1 MKLLF
6 INNSLID
13 FNNNNQNK
21 NGGIEHCNIELAKR
35 LSLSGHEV
43 SLVSKVKKKQKK
55 YNITN
60 LPFDYLNKEDFS
72 NPYDVIISSNY
83 SKAFKAKQKSIKVL
97 WMHNELQ
104 IEKSL
109 RKKEFLPIILHKPH
123 AVFVSRYL
131 SLLTSS
137 FYPFK
142 SKTII
147 PNGCSELFLNN
158 KRNKIIKQI
167 FIWTVKRDK
176 GLAEIID
183 IWCRI
188 IFKKLPFAELHIHG
202 LNGPKIKN
210 IITDYDKFNIK
221 VFGIVS
227 RDFLA
232 SKYKYSTA
240 MLHPGYDETFCISA
254 LEALDSGLPVITFN
268 RSALSE
274 RVINNVNGYIVD
286 TFESMAEKA
295 INLAMNKSQLSELSN
310 NAMKISKKFCWNNIA
325 LMWNKY
331 LNTLKQ
337 KKI

>member
-13 FNNNNQNK
+13 FNNKNLNK
-21 NGGIEHCNIELAKR
+21 IGGIEHCNIELAKR
-35 LSLSGHEV
+35 LSLFGHDI
-43 SLVSKVKKKQKK
+43 SFVSKVKKKQKK
-55 YNITN
+55 FNIAN
-60 LPFDYLNKEDFS
+60 LPFDYLNNEDFA

-83 SKAFKAKQKSIKVL
+83 SRAFKSKQKSIQVL

-109 RKKEFLPIILHKPH
+109 RKKEFLPIILQRPH
-123 AVFVSRYL
+123 VVFVSKYL
-131 SLLTSS
+131 RQLTSF

-147 PNGCSELFLNN
+147 PNGCSELFLTN
-158 KRNKIIKQI
+158 KRNKNVKQI

-176 GLAEIID
+176 GLEEIID

-188 IFKKLPFAELHIHG
+188 IFKKLPLAELHIHG

-210 IITDYDKFNIK
+210 IITDYGKFNIK
-221 VFGIVS
+221 FFGIVS

-232 SKYKYSTA
+232 SKYKFSIA

-254 LEALDSGLPVITFN
+254 LEALASGLPVITFN

-295 INLAMNKSQLSELSN
+295 INLAMNKSLLSNLSN